1 MQQKEKVRNI
11 FAHSFLN
18 LLYSLL
24 NSLAQL
30 LRIVKDICYLIRNFN
45 RFNHVSQ

>member
-11 FAHSFLN
+11 FAHSFLG
-18 LLYSLL
+18 LLYGLF

-30 LRIVKDICYLIRNFN
+30 LRIVKD
-45 RFNHVSQ
+45 V